1 MKNNYT
7 SPDWGCI
14 GLKTR
19 SAASILLKNSNVFN
33 RVPAIA
39 FTEVQG
45 MYLWQKQ

>member
-1 MKNNYT
+1 MDNNFT
-7 SPDWGCI
+7 LPDLRCI

-19 SAASILLKNSNVFN
+19 SATSILLKNSNVFN

-39 FTEVQG
+39 FMEGQG